1 MAKDALRGLRD
12 IHGLVADAL
21 EIVVDAGNGQD
32 KAEID
37 GHQLM
42 QSQQLNDAVIDF
54 DLQFVDGIF
63 FVENALGKLFVGFQ
77 DRVDGLMDGALG
89 ETAHP

>member
-1 MAKDALRGLRD
+1 
-12 IHGLVADAL
+12 
-21 EIVVDAGNGQD
+21 
-32 KAEID
+32 
-37 GHQLM
+37 M